1 MQISFLELR
10 LKPGLAFIALCPPKV
25 FGLMNRQTFDTSM
38 CQSLALSPP
47 ATTAQRILQIHCEKD
62 LNFENFIEIKLM

>member
-25 FGLMNRQTFDTSM
+25 FGLMNRQTFDNLNVPKFGS
-38 CQSLALSPP
+38 QSSSDNCTENLTDTLGKYVKFLSFS
-47 ATTAQRILQIHCEKD
+47 L
-62 LNFENFIEIKLM
+62 KLK